1 MSAFVLQLI
10 ACITM
15 VIDHIGY
22 LLLPTATAGTPLHWV
37 LVACRLIGR
46 LSFPLFAFGIVEG
59 VRHTKNL
66 PMYATRLLVL
76 AVVSQVPFR
85 LYRFGVAGFSAEA
98 FLGNAEG
105 IYRIL
110 RMSIGTMNIVF
121 TLLLGLL
128 AILAY
133 ESLRTLPV
141 PANASPAGKKYA
153 KVCYW
158 VFGALAA
165 LAISYVTRKL
175 PVEYGYRGVLLIV
188 ALYMVRNVKIGP
200 LLVMALYVLSYRSLE
215 PFYLC
220 PFFAA
225 VLMLFYNQTRGK
237 KSRWMYLVYPLHLLL
252 LTGVA
257 LLIH

>member
-1 MSAFVLQLI
+1 MNAFVLQVI
-10 ACITM
+10 ACVTM

-22 LLLPTATAGTPLHWV
+22 LLAPTAAVGTPLYWV
-37 LVACRLIGR
+37 CFVCRLIGR

-59 VRHTKNL
+59 VRHTKDL

-85 LYRFGVAGFSAEA
+85 LFRFGVTGFSVES

-110 RMSIGTMNIVF
+110 RMTIGTMNIVF

-133 ESLRTLPV
+133 DSLRKLPV
-141 PANASPAGKKYA
+141 RENAAPLARKYA
-153 KVCYW
+153 KLCYW
-158 VFGALAA
+158 VFGVLAA

-175 PVEYGYRGVLLIV
+175 PVEYGIRGVLLIV
-188 ALYMVRNVKIGP
+188 GLYMVREHRFGP
-200 LLVMALYVLSYRSLE
+200 LLVMALYVLSWFKLD

-220 PFFAA
+220 PLLAA
-225 VLMLFYNQTRGK
+225 PLMLLYDRKRGK
-237 KSRWMYLVYPLHLLL
+237 KSRWMYLVYPAHLFL
-252 LTGVA
+252 LTGLA